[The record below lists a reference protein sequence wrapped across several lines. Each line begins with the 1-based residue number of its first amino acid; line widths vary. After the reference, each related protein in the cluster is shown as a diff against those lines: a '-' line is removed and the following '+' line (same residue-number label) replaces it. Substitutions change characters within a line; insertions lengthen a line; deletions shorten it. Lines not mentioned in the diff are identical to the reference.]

1 MFSLSFARMLVW
13 LTLLLALFAV
23 VAGPVMAQEG
33 PGGEAPAPAPAMEPA
48 PAPAPAGGGEDLT
61 DSEAAAESA
70 KGPVWAL
77 GYIGVL
83 VLVGGGTFCVVRGSK
98 RKARAKPEQYQA
110 TITK

>member
-1 MFSLSFARMLVW
+1 MLVW

-33 PGGEAPAPAPAMEPA
+33 PGGEAPAPAPTME